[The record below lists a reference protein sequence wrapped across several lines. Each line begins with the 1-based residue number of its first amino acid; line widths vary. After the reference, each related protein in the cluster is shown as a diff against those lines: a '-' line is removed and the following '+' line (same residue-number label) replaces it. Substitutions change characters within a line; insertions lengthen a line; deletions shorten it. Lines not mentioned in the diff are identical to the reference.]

1 LAAELFEP
9 LSMKDSIGVLKDDDP
24 RLPRVHGLY
33 IGSAEN
39 WKRYGEPGKPPLFR
53 FLLASQG
60 LYCSIDDYARFLALW
75 MDGGAAGGKRLLT
88 KEAVTRAL
96 EPGPLMLG
104 TGSTGFRGWKL
115 HYGQFWM
122 VYVDPKRERGR
133 QVVAFGHN
141 GSDGT
146 FAYAFPELD

>member
-1 LAAELFEP
+1 LRRPLQSAKDLTEVADVAGEFGPKSKPGELFNYSDDGADTLGALVEQISGTTLDRFLAAEVFEP

-88 KEAVTRAL
+88 K
-96 EPGPLMLG
+96 
-104 TGSTGFRGWKL
+104 
-115 HYGQFWM
+115 
-122 VYVDPKRERGR
+122 
-133 QVVAFGHN
+133 
-141 GSDGT
+141 
-146 FAYAFPELD
+146 